1 MALNTGEY
9 NQLPRE
15 LWRHSAPQSTRMY
28 QFEELLTKKYNIPFK
43 DYESLRQWS
52 ISNLALFWNEV
63 WQFTGIRASQAFE
76 EVFADTSF
84 IPDLWLLTTPVRF

>member
-52 ISNLALFWNEV
+52 ISNLALFWKEV
-63 WQFTGIRASQAFE
+63 WQFTGIRASQAFA

-84 IPDLWLLTTPVRF
+84 IPDLSLLTTPVRF